1 MDDDTILQDNRT
13 EAPKSSGTNPL
24 ITKELE
30 DRVRAAIGTV
40 IDPDIR
46 MSLLELGL
54 IYGIEIDDSM
64 TAYVTMTLTSMA
76 CPAGP
81 YLMNSVGEA
90 CKTVPEIKD
99 AKVDLVWEPRWDPRE
114 MASEE
119 AQMRLG
125 IL

>member
-1 MDDDTILQDNRT
+1 MDDDSIVN
-13 EAPKSSGTNPL
+13 EAGSAQQKKGSGPS
-24 ITKELE
+24 ELE
-30 DRVRAAIGTV
+30 EKVRAAVSTV

-46 MSLLELGL
+46 MSLVELGL
-54 IYGIEIDDSM
+54 IYGIDIDESM
-64 TAYVTMTLTSMA
+64 TAYITMTLTSMA

-81 YLMNSVGEA
+81 YLMNSVAEA
-90 CKTVPEIKD
+90 AKSVPEIQD

-119 AQMRLG
+119 AQMKLG